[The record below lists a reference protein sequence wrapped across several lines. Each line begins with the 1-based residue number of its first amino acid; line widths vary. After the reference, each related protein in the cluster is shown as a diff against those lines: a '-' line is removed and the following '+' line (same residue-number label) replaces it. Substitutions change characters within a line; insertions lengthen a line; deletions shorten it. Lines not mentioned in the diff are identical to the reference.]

1 MDAVTNS
8 QGDGSSQNENEEDYG
23 EEEGEQEIEFTKVKR
38 ENVFT
43 QIDYT
48 KRKAKI
54 VGTLGPETR
63 EIKDLVRLIDA
74 GMSSVRLN
82 LSHGTLKSNLKLVDR
97 FKQAKRLRPH
107 KTISVMLEARGREIR
122 LSNVND
128 PSGVIEIRGGQV
140 FTLNCLNPA
149 GISDSKT
156 LYCNSDTIHR
166 YIKPNDIVYFDDG
179 KMVAVV
185 LEILNEGAVM
195 EVKVGGPLKSNSQVR
210 FIGGTHNNLNLLNK
224 RDITDL

>member
-1 MDAVTNS
+1 
-8 QGDGSSQNENEEDYG
+8 
-23 EEEGEQEIEFTKVKR
+23 
-38 ENVFT
+38 
-43 QIDYT
+43 
-48 KRKAKI
+48 
-54 VGTLGPETR
+54 
-63 EIKDLVRLIDA
+63 
-74 GMSSVRLN
+74 MSSVRLN